1 MKRYIPRLIGAG
13 ELQKKTAVILK
24 EVAASEEES
33 VVITHNQPQV
43 VIMSIQ
49 RYEKLKSFEDFSFIP
64 HQKSSPKQLRQ
75 SFEKTGRYSKAFLDD
90 LEDGLKKSSLYL

>member
-1 MKRYIPRLIGAG
+1 MKRYVPRLIGAG

-49 RYEKLKSFEDFSFIP
+49 RYEKLKSFEDLY
-64 HQKSSPKQLRQ
+64 QKSSPSQIRQ
-75 SFEKTGRYSKAFLDD
+75 SFEKTGRYSKKFLDD
-90 LEDGLKKSSLYL
+90 LENGLEKSSLYS

>member
-1 MKRYIPRLIGAG
+1 MKKYIPRLIGAG
-13 ELQKKTAVILK
+13 ELQKKTATILK

-49 RYEKLKSFEDFSFIP
+49 RYEKLKSLEDLTFIP
-64 HQKSSPKQLRQ
+64 HQKSSPAQIRQ
-75 SFEKTGRYSKAFLDD
+75 SFASTGRYSKEFLDD
-90 LEDGLKKSSLYL
+90 LENGLEKTSLYS